1 MDQALKRHVMNQA
14 ALVQIGIGEISTVAQ
29 SVARA
34 VDANEDRQAEQ
45 LGNVIVILCER
56 LMQQAERIEIDVRGA
71 AEPEGA
77 K

>member
-14 ALVQIGIGEISTVAQ
+14 ALVQIGIGEISTIAQ

-45 LGNVIVILCER
+45 LGNVIVILCKR

-77 K
+77 E

>member
-14 ALVQIGIGEISTVAQ
+14 ALLQIGIGEISTIAQ

-77 K
+77 E